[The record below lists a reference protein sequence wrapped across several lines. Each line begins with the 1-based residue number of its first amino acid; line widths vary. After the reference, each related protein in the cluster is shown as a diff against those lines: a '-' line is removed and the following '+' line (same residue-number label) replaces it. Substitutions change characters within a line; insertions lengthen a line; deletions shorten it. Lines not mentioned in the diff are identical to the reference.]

1 MIKNI
6 IFDWSG
12 VIKDAV
18 LSHLCVVNKIFEIF
32 GVEKIT
38 LDEMKENW
46 VQPYMLFYKKYIPD
60 ITFKE
65 EQAIYEKVV
74 LECGESNAYPGI
86 IALIKKF
93 KMAGIKMVVLSS
105 DLPDTLLPEL
115 ERFGLKGLFE
125 EVITNIHNKTDS
137 VPEIIKKYNFNHDE
151 TVFIGDSNHEVE
163 AGKKANI
170 KTIAVTWGFST
181 EKNLIATNPDFLVH
195 NLDELDS
202 AILK

>member
-1 MIKNI
+1 
-6 IFDWSG
+6 
-12 VIKDAV
+12 
-18 LSHLCVVNKIFEIF
+18 
-32 GVEKIT
+32 
-38 LDEMKENW
+38 
-46 VQPYMLFYKKYIPD
+46 
-60 ITFKE
+60 
-65 EQAIYEKVV
+65 
-74 LECGESNAYPGI
+74 
-86 IALIKKF
+86 
-93 KMAGIKMVVLSS
+93 MVVLSS

-115 ERFGLKGLFE
+115 VRFGLKGLFE
-125 EVITNIHNKTDS
+125 EIITNIHNKTDS